1 LGSGKPD
8 LVVAL
13 AGRIRRFPRPWG
25 GYPERRGY
33 YSRLEYVARHA
44 AEVWCPSTN
53 SVNDVRNRFAVEAVP
68 VPFCYDSDRFGPP
81 ALEPKIIPAVP
92 TILSISRLVPHKN
105 HAVLL
110 RAAARLPIAVTI
122 RIIGRGPEAHNLR
135 RLAGELGVSLDLSDS
150 WATDQEIVA
159 AYRSASV
166 VVSASRFEGFG
177 LTPIEGLAMGLPVIA
192 SDIPPHREFLDGL
205 VQFFP
210 PDDAGALATAM
221 EAVLKRSGPPAV
233 HAPSSHPPASLT
245 IEGCATRFLP
255 GLERLLR
262 GAR

>member
-1 LGSGKPD
+1 M
-8 LVVAL
+8 
-13 AGRIRRFPRPWG
+13 
-25 GYPERRGY
+25 
-33 YSRLEYVARHA
+33 
-44 AEVWCPSTN
+44 
-53 SVNDVRNRFAVEAVP
+53 NDVRNRFAVEAVA

-81 ALEPKIIPAVP
+81 AAEPRIIPAVP

-110 RAAARLPIAVTI
+110 GAAAQLPFAATI
-122 RIIGRGPEAHNLR
+122 RIIGRGPEAHHLR
-135 RLAGELGVSLDLSDS
+135 RLAGELGVSLDLSDH

-192 SDIPPHREFLDGL
+192 SDIPPHREFLDGR
-205 VQFFP
+205 VRFFP
-210 PDDAGALATAM
+210 PDDAGALATAL
-221 EAVLKRSGPPAV
+221 EAVLQRPNPSDV
-233 HAPSSHPPASLT
+233 HAPTSHPPASLT
-245 IEGCATRFLP
+245 IDECARRFLP